1 MDHVE
6 SGYIGAGDVFR
17 SACAR
22 NDVRMEFGLSDRE
35 ASDRFVTPNES
46 LAHLIAPTG
55 HCRMATVDSRRIVG
69 ATANAPKSGV
79 QLIRGELFAPLFRLL
94 KR

>member
-35 ASDRFVTPNES
+35 ASDSFVTPN
-46 LAHLIAPTG
+46 
-55 HCRMATVDSRRIVG
+55 
-69 ATANAPKSGV
+69 
-79 QLIRGELFAPLFRLL
+79 
-94 KR
+94 